1 MNGSSNAGPSSA
13 SLPTTGYPDTSQLNP
28 QTALLDAFFPGF
40 SLLSSALYKY
50 SKIDLTVYF
59 PTLMAIGLLIFGGR
73 YINEWLWEF
82 LNQHAM
88 STADIR
94 VDDEMYNMLMGWIAN
109 QKFAKRSRRFV
120 ANININSRYW
130 YLWRDD
136 DNDENKDD
144 EETVDFDENG
154 NPISHVG
161 NGKKDKKVCFTPS
174 FGTHYFFY
182 KGTLLLFRRQQD
194 TRQQGWGTVSDREE
208 ISISCFGRNP
218 TILKDLLAEC
228 RSEFLSNDENRT
240 IIYRGGLKSGTAEP
254 QWTRCVSRV
263 SRPFSTVVLDESV
276 KKDLIDDMKDY
287 LHPYTRRWY
296 GNRGIPYRRGYLL
309 YGPPGTGKSSLSF
322 AIAGYFKLKI
332 YIVSLNSPAM
342 NEENLGTLFSELPK
356 QCVVL
361 LEDIDTAGLTHTRD
375 NKSTTE
381 EEAPKPLVSV
391 VAGNSP
397 IPTTPPTGG
406 RISLSALLNILD
418 GVASQEGRV
427 LIMTTNHI
435 EKLDDALIRPGRVD
449 MTIKFDLAS
458 NEMMKTIF
466 RAIFATLEGDI
477 PPATSN
483 SAIKIRTPTKASAAE
498 KHAELAKKLRL
509 EQEKREAEEF
519 LERKKKEEVKVAKL
533 GEEFASIIPA
543 MAFSPAEIQGY
554 LLKNKRDPEA
564 AVKGAAEWVK
574 TMEEDKKKKAAK
586 EAREEK
592 ERLEKEKEDA
602 EKAKN
607 DGEEKKTEDVETE
620 KECKCKGKP
629 KVNGVKK
636 DGNDSD

>member
-1 MNGSSNAGPSSA
+1 MNGSANAGPASA

-50 SKIDLTVYF
+50 SKIDLTIYF

-109 QKFAKRSRRFV
+109 QSFAKRSRRFV
-120 ANININSRYW
+120 ANINLSSRYW
-130 YLWRDD
+130 YRWDD
-136 DNDENKDD
+136 DDDDDKKED
-144 EETVDFDENG
+144 EETIDFDEDG
-154 NPISHVG
+154 NPIAHVG

-182 KGTLLLFRRQQD
+182 KRTLLLFRRQQD

-218 TILKDLLAEC
+218 AILKELLAEC

-240 IIYRGGLKSGTAEP
+240 IIYRGGLKAGTAEP
-254 QWTRCVSRV
+254 QWTRCVSRA

-276 KKDLIDDMKDY
+276 KQDLIDDMKDY

-342 NEENLGTLFSELPK
+342 NEENLGSLFAELPK

-375 NKSTTE
+375 NKNTE

-397 IPTTPPTGG
+397 IPPTPPMGG

-449 MTIKFDLAS
+449 MTIKFDLAT

-466 RAIFATLEGDI
+466 RAIFATS
-477 PPATSN
+477 T
-483 SAIKIRTPTKASAAE
+483 
-498 KHAELAKKLRL
+498 LR
-509 EQEKREAEEF
+509 
-519 LERKKKEEVKVAKL
+519 
-533 GEEFASIIPA
+533 
-543 MAFSPAEIQGY
+543 
-554 LLKNKRDPEA
+554 
-564 AVKGAAEWVK
+564 
-574 TMEEDKKKKAAK
+574 
-586 EAREEK
+586 
-592 ERLEKEKEDA
+592 
-602 EKAKN
+602 
-607 DGEEKKTEDVETE
+607 
-620 KECKCKGKP
+620 
-629 KVNGVKK
+629 
-636 DGNDSD
+636 